1 MPSVGYIFNT
11 LGQAHIPGFH
21 RHVQSVFFP
30 DMSLSGQNAVVV
42 GGGTGMGEAI
52 ALGLANEGANVIVA
66 GRRQAKLD
74 EVAEKDDKIS
84 TQTVDVADRGSV
96 KALFDQV
103 NDQFDQLHL
112 LVNCAGANVPKR
124 SMSELAPDDWDK
136 LMNIN
141 ATEPSTACTTAC
153 H

>member
-1 MPSVGYIFNT
+1 
-11 LGQAHIPGFH
+11 
-21 RHVQSVFFP
+21 
-30 DMSLSGQNAVVV
+30 MSLSGQNAVVV

-66 GRRQAKLD
+66 GRRRAN
-74 EVAEKDDKIS
+74 S
-84 TQTVDVADRGSV
+84 TRSQRRMRRSHQTVDVADRGSV

-124 SMSELAPDDWDK
+124 SMKNLR
-136 LMNIN
+136 LMTGIN
-141 ATEPSTACTTAC
+141 
-153 H
+153 